1 MKTSSQLRLV
11 RLSGLLL
18 LSLLVVALAVSSAQ
32 AAVSGSNSSQ
42 QLTLAQ
48 ILQRHGAGA
57 TTGTAAFT
65 TAQAG
70 TLGRGG
76 IGPLAAA
83 QASTQGRGGIDL
95 AALAPAQ
102 AGTQGRGGV
111 GPLAAASADTQ
122 GRGGIDLAAFTPAQ
136 AGTQD
141 RGGVNLA
148 LLTPAQAGTQGRGGI
163 GPLAPAFVAQPA
175 SASSLPSTTW
185 IAIGSALA
193 VLVVGLTAWMLIRR
207 RRSPEL
213 ASASY
218 CAQHPQDPLCA
229 AA

>member
-11 RLSGLLL
+11 RLSGLLLLL

-32 AAVSGSNSSQ
+32 AAGSGSNSSQ

-48 ILQRHGAGA
+48 ILQRHGAGE

-65 TAQAG
+65 
-70 TLGRGG
+70 
-76 IGPLAAA
+76 
-83 QASTQGRGGIDL
+83 
-95 AALAPAQ
+95 PAQ

-111 GPLAAASADTQ
+111 GPLAVAPADTQ
-122 GRGGIDLAAFTPAQ
+122 GRGGIDLAALTPAQ

-163 GPLAPAFVAQPA
+163 GPLAPAYVAQPA
-175 SASSLPSTTW
+175 SPSSLSSTTW

-193 VLVVGLTAWMLIRR
+193 VLVVGLTAWVLIRR

-218 CAQHPQDPLCA
+218 CAQHPQDP
-229 AA
+229 

>member
-1 MKTSSQLRLV
+1 MKTSTQLRLV

-32 AAVSGSNSSQ
+32 AAGSGGNSSQ

-48 ILQRHGAGA
+48 VLQRHAAGA

-65 TAQAG
+65 SAQPG
-70 TLGRGG
+70 TQGRGG

-83 QASTQGRGGIDL
+83 QAGAQDRGGVTL
-95 AALAPAQ
+95 AVLTPAR
-102 AGTQGRGGV
+102 AGTQGRGGI
-111 GPLAAASADTQ
+111 GPLAAA
-122 GRGGIDLAAFTPAQ
+122 Q
-136 AGTQD
+136 AGAQD
-141 RGGVNLA
+141 RGGVTLA
-148 LLTPAQAGTQGRGGI
+148 VLTPARAGTQGRGGI
-163 GPLAPAFVAQPA
+163 GPLAPTYVAQPA
-175 SASSLPSTTW
+175 STSSPSSTTW

-193 VLVVGLTAWMLIRR
+193 VLIVGLTAWVLIRR
-207 RRSPEL
+207 RRSAEL

>member
-1 MKTSSQLRLV
+1 MKTSAQLRLV

-32 AAVSGSNSSQ
+32 AAGSGGNSSQ

-48 ILQRHGAGA
+48 VLQRHGAGA

-70 TLGRGG
+70 T
-76 IGPLAAA
+76 P
-83 QASTQGRGGIDL
+83 
-95 AALAPAQ
+95 
-102 AGTQGRGGV
+102 GRGGV
-111 GPLAAASADTQ
+111 GPLAAAQAAH
-122 GRGGIDLAAFTPAQ
+122 RGGIDPGSAHARSGRHAGQGRHRAARSRTGRRP
-136 AGTQD
+136 D

-163 GPLAPAFVAQPA
+163 GPLAPTYVAQPA
-175 SASSLPSTTW
+175 STSSPSSTTW

-193 VLVVGLTAWMLIRR
+193 VLIVGLTAWVLIRR

>member
-1 MKTSSQLRLV
+1 MKTSTQLRLV

-32 AAVSGSNSSQ
+32 AAGSGGNSSQ

-48 ILQRHGAGA
+48 VLQRHAAGA

-65 TAQAG
+65 SAQPG
-70 TLGRGG
+70 TQGRGG

-83 QASTQGRGGIDL
+83 QAG
-95 AALAPAQ
+95 A
-102 AGTQGRGGV
+102 
-111 GPLAAASADTQ
+111 
-122 GRGGIDLAAFTPAQ
+122 
-136 AGTQD
+136 QD
-141 RGGVNLA
+141 RGGVTLA
-148 LLTPAQAGTQGRGGI
+148 VLTPARAGTQGRGGI
-163 GPLAPAFVAQPA
+163 GPLAPTYVAQPA
-175 SASSLPSTTW
+175 STSSPSSTTW

-193 VLVVGLTAWMLIRR
+193 VLIVGLTAWVLIRR
-207 RRSPEL
+207 RRSAEL

>member
-1 MKTSSQLRLV
+1 MKTSAQLRLV

-32 AAVSGSNSSQ
+32 AAGSGGNSSQ

-48 ILQRHGAGA
+48 VLQRHAAGA

-65 TAQAG
+65 SAQ
-70 TLGRGG
+70 
-76 IGPLAAA
+76 P
-83 QASTQGRGGIDL
+83 
-95 AALAPAQ
+95 
-102 AGTQGRGGV
+102 
-111 GPLAAASADTQ
+111 
-122 GRGGIDLAAFTPAQ
+122 
-136 AGTQD
+136 
-141 RGGVNLA
+141 
-148 LLTPAQAGTQGRGGI
+148 GTQGRGGI
-163 GPLAPAFVAQPA
+163 GPLAPTYVAQPA
-175 SASSLPSTTW
+175 STSSPSSTTW

-193 VLVVGLTAWMLIRR
+193 VLIVGLTAWVLIRR
-207 RRSPEL
+207 RRSAEL